1 METNE
6 RLLNES
12 EGETIQLKCNFHYV
26 CSAPGLI
33 QIVELMLPPLGFLF
47 ITIQI
52 LDSSLIDLSNRWIF
66 IQLILILLRLIPF
79 LVFKIQALYYL
90 RALLCYELCMT
101 IAVLA
106 CYIVAI
112 PFIFSK
118 DEPRAINMMVFITC
132 GIIINAA
139 HIGWII
145 FRIFCSRNSYSW

>member
-6 RLLNES
+6 RLLNGDER
-12 EGETIQLKCNFHYV
+12 ETIQLKCNFHYV

-52 LDSSLIDLSNRWIF
+52 LDSSLIELSNRWII
-66 IQLILILLRLIPF
+66 IQLFLILLRLIPF
-79 LVFKIQALYYL
+79 LLFEAQATYYL
-90 RALLCYELCMT
+90 RALLLYELCMT
-101 IAVLA
+101 VGILA
-106 CYIVAI
+106 CYVVAI

-139 HIGWII
+139 HIAWIL
-145 FRIFCSRNSYSW
+145 FRIVNKNSHNW